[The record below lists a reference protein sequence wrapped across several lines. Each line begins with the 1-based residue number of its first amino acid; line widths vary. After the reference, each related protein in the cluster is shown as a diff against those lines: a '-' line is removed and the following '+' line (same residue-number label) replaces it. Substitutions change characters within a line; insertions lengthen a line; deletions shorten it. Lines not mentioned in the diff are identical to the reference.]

1 MYLPMTP
8 TIIMLALGVGLFLLA
23 RWRGSLPAQ
32 PEKGPR
38 MIPWT
43 IVAMASAVL
52 VLFMLANIAAHMGI
66 DVSQMRR

>member
-8 TIIMLALGVGLFLLA
+8 TIIMLVLGVGLFLLA
-23 RWRGSLPAQ
+23 RWRGNLPAQ

-43 IVAMASAVL
+43 IVALGSGVL
-52 VLFMLANIAAHMGI
+52 VLFMLANVAAHMGI
-66 DVSQMRR
+66 DLSQMRR